1 MDLELTGRVAI
12 VTGASRGVGKA
23 IAQELAREGVDV
35 AICARSRD
43 SLEATATALA
53 DATGRRIVPIVAD
66 TTSSESVRGLVEA
79 TRARL
84 GRIDILVNNA
94 GLGQTV
100 KPLIDLDLDEFQ
112 RVLAVNLIGTFLCSK
127 WVGRSMVRQESGAI
141 VNISSLNGFA
151 AAPLVASYNAAKAGV
166 ISLTQTL
173 AVELA
178 PYRIR
183 VNAVAPGPVYTEF
196 NRKVMRE
203 RAAFL
208 GVTEEQ
214 MVERVRAAVP
224 LGRWGEPEDIAHAVA
239 WLCSDQ
245 AAWITGQV
253 LPVTGGLSGVAVPP
267 PKRPVVPPQTP

>member
-1 MDLELTGRVAI
+1 MISFSGKVAI
-12 VTGASRGVGKA
+12 VTGAGQGLGRA
-23 IAQELAREGVDV
+23 IAQELAAFGSHVVVAELNPQTGEETARLIRQSGGSAEHHVTDV
-35 AICARSRD
+35 TCED
-43 SLEATATALA
+43 
-53 DATGRRIVPIVAD
+53 
-66 TTSSESVRGLVEA
+66 SVRGTVE
-79 TRARL
+79 TILARHN
-84 GRIDILVNNA
+84 RIDILVNNA

-100 KPLIDLDLDEFQ
+100 QPLIELSREEFV
-112 RVLAVNLIGTFLCSK
+112 RVLAVNLTGTFLCSK
-127 WVGRSMVRQESGAI
+127 WVCRSMVRQESGAV

-166 ISLTQTL
+166 ISLTQTM

-178 PYRIR
+178 PYGIR

-196 NRKVMRE
+196 NRRVMQE
-203 RAAFL
+203 RAAYL
-208 GVTEEQ
+208 GVTEGQ

-224 LGRWGEPEDIAHAVA
+224 LGRWGEPQDIAHAVV

-267 PKRPVVPPQTP
+267 PKRPVT

>member
-1 MDLELTGRVAI
+1 MSLSGKIAIVSGAGQGLGRAIALELAAHGVLVEIAERNRETGDETARLIRDAGGAARVHATD
-12 VTGASRGVGKA
+12 VTSESSV
-23 IAQELAREGVDV
+23 QETVSA
-35 AICARSRD
+35 
-43 SLEATATALA
+43 ALA
-53 DATGRRIVPIVAD
+53 QHD
-66 TTSSESVRGLVEA
+66 
-79 TRARL
+79 
-84 GRIDILVNNA
+84 RIDILVNNA
-94 GLGQTV
+94 GVGQTV
-100 KPLIDLDLDEFQ
+100 QPLIELSREEFD
-112 RVLAVNLIGTFLCSK
+112 RVLAVNLTGTFLCSK
-127 WVGRSMVRQESGAI
+127 WVARSMVRRESGVI

-166 ISLTQTL
+166 ISLTQTM

-178 PYRIR
+178 PYGVR

-196 NRKVMRE
+196 NRKVMQE

-224 LGRWGEPEDIAHAVA
+224 LGRWGEPQDIAHAVV

-245 AAWITGQV
+245 AAWVTGQV

-267 PKRPVVPPQTP
+267 PKRPIR

>member
-1 MDLELTGRVAI
+1 MSFAGKLAL
-12 VTGASRGVGKA
+12 VTGAGQGLGRA
-23 IAQELAREGVDV
+23 IAQELATHGAHVVVAELNRQTADETAQLIRESGGLAEPEITDV
-35 AICARSRD
+35 TN
-43 SLEATATALA
+43 E
-53 DATGRRIVPIVAD
+53 
-66 TTSSESVRGLVEA
+66 ESVRRTVEA
-79 TRARL
+79 ILARQN
-84 GRIDILVNNA
+84 RIDILVNNA
-94 GLGQTV
+94 GIGQTV
-100 KPLIDLDLDEFQ
+100 QPLIELSREEFD
-112 RVLAVNLIGTFLCSK
+112 RVLAVNLTGTFLCSK
-127 WVGRSMVRQESGAI
+127 WVGRAMARRESGTI

-173 AVELA
+173 ALELA
-178 PYRIR
+178 PYGIR

-224 LGRWGEPEDIAHAVA
+224 LGRWGEPHDIAHAVV

-245 AAWITGQV
+245 ATWVTGQV
-253 LPVTGGLSGVAVPP
+253 FPVPGGLSGVAVPP
-267 PKRPVVPPQTP
+267 PKRPQVRA